1 MAAPTLIDM
10 SKIDPNDLDGILV
23 LQVLLSQGLEIS
35 VYTRQVI
42 IAQSAENRDL
52 PRLSL
57 VHGVPD
63 TTILTSAVTVQN
75 KRMRRALL
83 ERKGIP
89 VPKGANFSIG
99 RGITLSRKFAK
110 EIKFPVVIKP
120 GKGDVGFYN
129 FTNVRNLREMNAAI
143 AKMKVPVHERDRV
156 FRAAYTPMELGMPGE
171 ENGRPTVSKS
181 YRFLVEKRVEGTLLR
196 FLVCEGKVVS
206 VVLCEGALADGK
218 LQHAEEVLDR
228 IHPELI
234 AKVEEANDAIPGL
247 AVAAINV
254 VSTAPELPLSEQEY
268 WVVDFWERPLLWVQA
283 RTDADNEEALAEH
296 IVASYFARRGYSMK
310 PCSSEVTVG
319 FQIHALPSA
328 SSSRDA
334 LMEAVEG
341 LNISCDITEV
351 SDYEGRISGTLT
363 GSSFVVASLVNA
375 ITNEEIAGVPAM
387 ALDLLPTDGISS
399 EGLN

>member
-181 YRFLVEKRVEGTLLR
+181 YRFLVEKRVEGTSLAT
-196 FLVCEGKVVS
+196 
-206 VVLCEGALADGK
+206 ALA
-218 LQHAEEVLDR
+218 V
-228 IHPELI
+228 
-234 AKVEEANDAIPGL
+234 
-247 AVAAINV
+247 
-254 VSTAPELPLSEQEY
+254 
-268 WVVDFWERPLLWVQA
+268 
-283 RTDADNEEALAEH
+283 
-296 IVASYFARRGYSMK
+296 
-310 PCSSEVTVG
+310 
-319 FQIHALPSA
+319 PS
-328 SSSRDA
+328 
-334 LMEAVEG
+334 
-341 LNISCDITEV
+341 
-351 SDYEGRISGTLT
+351 
-363 GSSFVVASLVNA
+363 
-375 ITNEEIAGVPAM
+375 
-387 ALDLLPTDGISS
+387 
-399 EGLN
+399 